1 MEMASSII
9 IDLQFFL
16 QRRDLRPGVNDRIGR
31 LKFSRYGSS
40 DLASPDQSWTF
51 SHGRREEYYPCNNFP
66 SCYVLDNGD
75 SYSRFPSD
83 IDQVVRLFCPDML
96 VLVLLPMLID
106 YFNGCARACS
116 LGIASQI
123 KIMGE
128 PSLVFTGLWFWF
140 YSVAFWKNKIMS
152 WKKKEFEDL
161 KDLLVSFRLY
171 FLIARDRLC
180 ISTMYYLLL

>member
-1 MEMASSII
+1 MVIHTL
-9 IDLQFFL
+9 D
-16 QRRDLRPGVNDRIGR
+16 
-31 LKFSRYGSS
+31 
-40 DLASPDQSWTF
+40 SPATSTKLF
-51 SHGRREEYYPCNNFP
+51 GY
-66 SCYVLDNGD
+66 
-75 SYSRFPSD
+75 
-83 IDQVVRLFCPDML
+83 FCPDML

-116 LGIASQI
+116 IGIASQI

-128 PSLVFTGLWFWF
+128 ASLVFTGLWFWF

-152 WKKKEFEDL
+152 WKKKGFEDL
-161 KDLLVSFRLY
+161 KDLLISFRLY